1 MLDTTTINN
10 QVTGIKTA
18 WYWHTGRRVDQW
30 NKIENLETNTAI
42 HGHLVFCF
50 FFFLLVALGLC
61 CCAGAFPR
69 GYSLSWCPGF
79 TMRYFPLWSTGSR
92 HTGFSSCNMRAQ
104 QLSLTAP
111 RHVESS
117 RTRDL
122 TCVSC
127 IGRWVLIHCTSREVQ
142 SVGF

>member
-50 FFFLLVALGLC
+50 FFFFWLHWVFVAAPVLSLGATLCRGAQASQCGIFPCGAQALGTQASVVATC
-61 CCAGAFPR
+61 G
-69 GYSLSWCPGF
+69 LS
-79 TMRYFPLWSTGSR
+79 S
-92 HTGFSSCNMRAQ
+92 
-104 QLSLTAP
+104 
-111 RHVESS
+111 
-117 RTRDL
+117 
-122 TCVSC
+122 
-127 IGRWVLIHCTSREVQ
+127 
-142 SVGF
+142 